1 MIKNVVFD
9 VGMVLAD
16 FRYREYM
23 TDLGFDKETIE
34 ELSEK
39 VVFSE
44 YWKLMDNGL
53 VNDKEA
59 KAHFISELPQYE
71 RQMNLFWD
79 NIDNIIREYD
89 YSEGLVRELKAK
101 GLKVYILSNY
111 PETQADMHWPKFRFL
126 PLTDGYLISS
136 KEKMMKPD
144 PQFYKLLEKRF
155 GVDLTESIFIDD
167 REVNIEAAKN
177 LGMTGIL
184 FKGIDDLKSNLK
196 SIIC

>member
-101 GLKVYILSNY
+101 GLKVYVLSNY

-136 KEKMMKPD
+136 KDVED
-144 PQFYKLLEKRF
+144 GGWELVSNDLEKGSEQKALEAEVVQR
-155 GVDLTESIFIDD
+155 EDD
-167 REVNIEAAKN
+167 EA
-177 LGMTGIL
+177 GSGIL
-184 FKGIDDLKSNLK
+184 QITRKEIRSGSY
-196 SIIC
+196 